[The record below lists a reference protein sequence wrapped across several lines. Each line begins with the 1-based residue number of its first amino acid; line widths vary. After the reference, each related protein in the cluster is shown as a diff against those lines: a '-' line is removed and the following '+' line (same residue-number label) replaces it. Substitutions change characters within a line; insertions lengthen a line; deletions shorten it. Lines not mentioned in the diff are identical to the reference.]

1 MAPYMQTGRNWP
13 LTRTPVCKSAAIG
26 ECVRMRFRGGALWL
40 ALTLFAQGAVAE
52 LRPAF
57 DREGLSA
64 AILAET
70 NRARAALGLHPL
82 RGDSRLTRAADGHT
96 RFLTLVGGI
105 RHDSFLPG
113 RHTVEARVRAEGLKS
128 AYVSENL
135 ALIPVHPRII
145 RERAEGGGVEVVDG
159 EETDTRIDEL
169 AATFVK
175 AWLDS
180 PGHRENLL
188 NPNFTHLGCA
198 VQTGTGPAAVMF
210 VYSTQVFA
218 RL

>member
-1 MAPYMQTGRNWP
+1 MQTVRNRP
-13 LTRTPVCKSAAIG
+13 ASRAPVCKSAATG
-26 ECVRMRFRGGALWL
+26 QSLRMRFRGGATWL
-40 ALTLFAQGAVAE
+40 ALAVFAQCASAE
-52 LRPAF
+52 LRPAI

-70 NRARAALGLHPL
+70 NRARASLGLQPL
-82 RGDSRLTRAADGHT
+82 RGDPRLARAADGHT
-96 RFLTLVGGI
+96 KFLTLVGSI

-113 RHTVEARVRAEGLKS
+113 RHTVEERVRAEGLKS
-128 AYVSENL
+128 GTVSENL
-135 ALIPVHPRII
+135 ALIPVRPRII
-145 RERAEGGGVEVVDG
+145 REKAEGGVEVVASD
-159 EETDTRIDEL
+159 EIDARVDEL
-169 AATFVK
+169 AAKFVQ

-210 VYSTQVFA
+210 VYSAQVFA